1 MNDDEQLELDI
12 PEKPQTEEGLGEVIK
27 RNEKRRQEEYD
38 EVTKA
43 NEELRKRQTRKGR
56 GGETQLDIP
65 GLFEARSGL
74 RTTAALGTEIF
85 LNTLVDP
92 FFEPGTQVAAGT
104 AINFLAQ
111 RIRGGEI
118 SKGELA
124 ASGLASLIP
133 GGAQGRAITQF
144 AKGAGK
150 GALSGAIE
158 TAGIAGIDEGRLPTK
173 EELALGLGLGAAFG
187 GALSTPQGTKA
198 IGELRKKVDDASY
211 NIMGAITRAG
221 ISPDSLVKQGG
232 SPIIPPSKSGIIDP
246 LDGDEFGTYLS
257 DTDVFNTILQWRR
270 YRPSEQEVNTVRST
284 MLKFGMVGNRF
295 DYNIF
300 KAGTKR
306 DKKTGIKRF
315 TANQERALISLF
327 VTPPITK
334 VDYNKVSKRVM
345 PAFRK
350 QYKPMLDA
358 LGIPASELQLHHLLP
373 LKASLP
379 LYHGLVYDSDE
390 WWQLTAFLLKRHIKA
405 GDSEANLR
413 KLIGAGKRSVQDETA
428 PLADKEKPLKT
439 PHSISHQHVRDEF
452 AEDGSKFFTKEVLDS
467 IFDNQARRLE
477 VADVYTKKMR
487 RNFDLTNQAQIIYET
502 TFDPKNKFT
511 MEDVVRTMTRLDND
525 GYLDGNREYQVDV
538 LNQMIEGIKR
548 EGGGNEY
555 LRSQDIITEQEFIA
569 DQNRLRQERL
579 ARNKDIEEFEQEFR
593 EMVDRDR
600 TVGFSRVSSR
610 NDAVVAAQDILR
622 NLFEL
627 PDGTFR
633 SYTITL
639 PNGQTSELTY
649 ELATEIV
656 GNYIF
661 DNL

>member
-12 PEKPQTEEGLGEVIK
+12 PEEPQTEEGLEEVIK

-38 EVTKA
+38 EATKG
-43 NEELRKRQTRKGR
+43 NEELRRRQTRRGR
-56 GGETQLDIP
+56 AGETQLDIP

-111 RIRGGEI
+111 RIRGGEL

-124 ASGLASLIP
+124 AAGLASLIP

-144 AKGAGK
+144 AKGSAK

-158 TAGIAGIDEGRLPTK
+158 AAGMAGIDEGRLPTT
-173 EELALGLGLGAAFG
+173 EELAAGLGIGAAFG
-187 GALSTPQGTKA
+187 GILSTPQATKA
-198 IGELRKKVDDASY
+198 LGKLSNRIKGKKEKFVRLTPEEALELGLGQPMMSVSDEA
-211 NIMGAITRAG
+211 
-221 ISPDSLVKQGG
+221 
-232 SPIIPPSKSGIIDP
+232 
-246 LDGDEFGTYLS
+246 DEFGTYLS
-257 DTDVFNTILQWRR
+257 DTEVFKIIQQWRS
-270 YRPSEQEVNTVRST
+270 YRPSQQEVNTVRKT
-284 MLKFGMVGNRF
+284 LLNFGMVGNKF

-300 KAGTKR
+300 KAATKR
-306 DKKTGIKRF
+306 DKKTGFKRF

-428 PLADKEKPLKT
+428 PLANIEEPLKT
-439 PHSISHQHVRDEF
+439 PHSIAHQHVRDEF
-452 AEDGSKFFTKEVLDS
+452 GEDGRKFFTQDVLDS
-467 IFDNQARRLE
+467 IYDNQARRLE

-487 RNFDLTNQAQIIYET
+487 RNFDLTNQAQLIYET

-555 LRSQDIITEQEFIA
+555 LRSQDIITEREFIA
-569 DQNRLRQERL
+569 NQNRLRQERL
-579 ARNKDIEEFEQEFR
+579 ARNKDIEDFEQEFR

-600 TVGFSRVSSR
+600 TVGFSRVSNR

-622 NLFEL
+622 DLFEL

-633 SYTITL
+633 SYSIKQQDGSTA
-639 PNGQTSELTY
+639 ELTY

-661 DNL
+661 ENL

>member
-12 PEKPQTEEGLGEVIK
+12 PEEPQTEEGLEEVIK

-38 EVTKA
+38 EATKG
-43 NEELRKRQTRKGR
+43 NEELRRRQTRRGR
-56 GGETQLDIP
+56 AGKTQLDIP

-173 EELALGLGLGAAFG
+173 EELAFGLGLGAAFG

-211 NIMGAITRAG
+211 DLFGALTRAG

-232 SPIIPPSKSGIIDP
+232 SPIIPPPKGGIIDP

-257 DTDVFNTILQWRR
+257 DTEVFETISQWRN
-270 YRPSEQEVNTVRST
+270 YRPSQQEVNEVRST
-284 MLKFGMVGNRF
+284 LLKFGMVGNRF

-300 KAGTKR
+300 RAGTKR

-315 TANQERALISLF
+315 TANEERALVSLF
-327 VTPPITK
+327 VTAPITK
-334 VDYNKVSKRVM
+334 VNYNKVSKRVM

-358 LGIPASELQLHHLLP
+358 LGIPPSELQLHHLLP

-405 GDSEANLR
+405 GDSETNLR
-413 KLIGAGKRSVQDETA
+413 KLIGGGKRSAPSPTA
-428 PLADKEKPLKT
+428 TIANPARPLKT

-452 AEDGSKFFTKEVLDS
+452 GEDGSKFFTQDVLDS
-467 IFDNQARRLE
+467 IENDQKERIRI
-477 VADVYTKKMR
+477 ADLYTKRMR
-487 RNFDLTNQAQIIYET
+487 RNFDLTNQAQKVYEM
-502 TFDPKNKFT
+502 TFDPKNKYA
-511 MEDVVRTMTRLDND
+511 MEDIVSTMSRMDQD
-525 GYLDGNREYQVDV
+525 GYFDLTDKKYQVDI
-538 LNQMIEGIKR
+538 LNDMIINIRK

-555 LRSQDIITEQEFIA
+555 LRNRDIITEKEY
-569 DQNRLRQERL
+569 NLRQGALKEQRESINQSIDYAQEYAEDVAERAKKRDNIFTRYSTLEDAIDEAERILERDRLFYSDPALPGIQNYEQTVLRL
-579 ARNKDIEEFEQEFR
+579 ARLLMEN
-593 EMVDRDR
+593 
-600 TVGFSRVSSR
+600 
-610 NDAVVAAQDILR
+610 
-622 NLFEL
+622 
-627 PDGTFR
+627 
-633 SYTITL
+633 
-639 PNGQTSELTY
+639 PNY
-649 ELATEIV
+649 
-656 GNYIF
+656 NP
-661 DNL
+661 

>member
-12 PEKPQTEEGLGEVIK
+12 PEEPLTEEGLEEDIK
-27 RNEKRRQEEYD
+27 RNEERRQKEYD
-38 EVTKA
+38 EVTKG
-43 NEELRKRQTRKGR
+43 NEELRRRQTRRGR
-56 GGETQLDIP
+56 AGETQLDIP

-111 RIRGGEI
+111 RIRGGEL

-124 ASGLASLIP
+124 AAGLASLIP

-144 AKGAGK
+144 AKGSAK

-158 TAGIAGIDEGRLPTK
+158 TAGMAGIDEGRLPTT
-173 EELALGLGLGAAFG
+173 EELAAGLGIGAAFG
-187 GALSTPQGTKA
+187 GILSTPQATKA
-198 IGELRKKVDDASY
+198 LGKLSNRINGKKEKFVRLTPEEALELGLGQPMMSVSDEA
-211 NIMGAITRAG
+211 
-221 ISPDSLVKQGG
+221 
-232 SPIIPPSKSGIIDP
+232 
-246 LDGDEFGTYLS
+246 DEFGTYLS
-257 DTDVFNTILQWRR
+257 DTEVFKIIQQWRS
-270 YRPSEQEVNTVRST
+270 YRPSQQEVNTVRKT
-284 MLKFGMVGNRF
+284 LLNFGMVGNKF

-300 KAGTKR
+300 KAATKR
-306 DKKTGIKRF
+306 DKKTGFKRF

-428 PLADKEKPLKT
+428 PLADIEKPLKT

-452 AEDGSKFFTKEVLDS
+452 AEDGSKFFTKGVLDS

-477 VADVYTKKMR
+477 VADAYTRKMR
-487 RNFDLTNQAQIIYET
+487 RNFDLTNQAQIVYET
-502 TFDPKNKFT
+502 TFDPKDKFT
-511 MEDVVRTMTRLDND
+511 MEDVVRTMTRMDND
-525 GYLDGNREYQVDV
+525 GYLDGDRTYQVDV
-538 LNQMIEGIKR
+538 LNYMIENIKK
-548 EGGGNEY
+548 EGGGNEFMKA
-555 LRSQDIITEQEFIA
+555 LDLQTEQDFVA
-569 DQNRLRQERL
+569 TQNRLRQERL
-579 ARNKDIEEFEQEFR
+579 ARNQDIDDFNR
-593 EMVDRDR
+593 ELQAMIARDR
-600 TVGFSRVSSR
+600 TVGFSRVSNL
-610 NDAVVAAQDILR
+610 NDATVEAERILEP
-622 NLFEL
+622 LFKQ

-633 SYTITL
+633 TYTITARD
-639 PNGQTSELTY
+639 GSKGTITY
-649 ELATEIV
+649 DFVRDLVAQF
-656 GNYIF
+656 IF
-661 DNL
+661 RNL

>member
-1 MNDDEQLELDI
+1 
-12 PEKPQTEEGLGEVIK
+12 
-27 RNEKRRQEEYD
+27 
-38 EVTKA
+38 
-43 NEELRKRQTRKGR
+43 
-56 GGETQLDIP
+56 
-65 GLFEARSGL
+65 LFEARSGL
-74 RTTAALGTEIF
+74 RTTTALGTEIF

-111 RIRGGEI
+111 RIRGGKL

-124 ASGLASLIP
+124 AAGLASLIP

-158 TAGIAGIDEGRLPTK
+158 TAGMAGIDEGRLPTT
-173 EELALGLGLGAAFG
+173 EELAAGLGIGAAFG
-187 GALSTPQGTKA
+187 GILSTPQATKA
-198 IGELRKKVDDASY
+198 LGKLSNRIKGKKEKFVRLTPEEALELGLGQPMMSVSDEA
-211 NIMGAITRAG
+211 
-221 ISPDSLVKQGG
+221 
-232 SPIIPPSKSGIIDP
+232 
-246 LDGDEFGTYLS
+246 DEFGTYLS
-257 DTDVFNTILQWRR
+257 DTEVFKIISQWKS
-270 YRPSEQEVNTVRST
+270 YRPSQQEVNTVRKT
-284 MLKFGMVGNRF
+284 LLNFGMVGNKF

-300 KAGTKR
+300 KAATKR
-306 DKKTGIKRF
+306 DKKTGFKRF

-334 VDYNKVSKRVM
+334 VDYSKVSKRVM

-428 PLADKEKPLKT
+428 PLADIEKPLKT

-477 VADVYTKKMR
+477 VADAYTRKMR
-487 RNFDLTNQAQIIYET
+487 RNFDLTNQAQIVYET
-502 TFDPKNKFT
+502 TFDPKDKFT
-511 MEDVVRTMTRLDND
+511 MEDVVRTMTRMDND
-525 GYLDGNREYQVDV
+525 GYLDGDRTYQVDV
-538 LNQMIEGIKR
+538 LNYMIENIKK
-548 EGGGNEY
+548 EGGGNEFMKA
-555 LRSQDIITEQEFIA
+555 LDLQTEQDFIA
-569 DQNRLRQERL
+569 TQNRLRQERL
-579 ARNKDIEEFEQEFR
+579 ARNQDIDDFNR
-593 EMVDRDR
+593 ELQAMIARDR
-600 TVGFSRVSSR
+600 TVGFSRVSNL
-610 NDAVVAAQDILR
+610 NDATVEAERILEP
-622 NLFEL
+622 LFKQ

-633 SYTITL
+633 TYTITARD
-639 PNGQTSELTY
+639 GSKGTLTY
-649 ELATEIV
+649 DFVRNLVAQF
-656 GNYIF
+656 IF
-661 DNL
+661 RNL

>member
-12 PEKPQTEEGLGEVIK
+12 PEEPLTEEGLEEDIE

-43 NEELRKRQTRKGR
+43 NEELRKRQTRRGR

-111 RIRGGEI
+111 RIRGGEL

-124 ASGLASLIP
+124 AAGLASLIP

-144 AKGAGK
+144 AKGSAK

-158 TAGIAGIDEGRLPTK
+158 TAGMAGIDEGRLPTT
-173 EELALGLGLGAAFG
+173 EELAAGLGIGAAFG
-187 GALSTPQGTKA
+187 GILSTPQATKA
-198 IGELRKKVDDASY
+198 LGKLSNRIKGKKEKFVRLTPEEALELGLGQPMMSVSDEA
-211 NIMGAITRAG
+211 
-221 ISPDSLVKQGG
+221 
-232 SPIIPPSKSGIIDP
+232 
-246 LDGDEFGTYLS
+246 DEFGTYLS
-257 DTDVFNTILQWRR
+257 DTEVFKIIQQWRS
-270 YRPSEQEVNTVRST
+270 YRPSQQEVNTVRKT
-284 MLKFGMVGNRF
+284 LLNFGMVGNKF

-300 KAGTKR
+300 KAATKR
-306 DKKTGIKRF
+306 DKKTGFKRF

-379 LYHGLVYDSDE
+379 LYHGLVYYSDE

-428 PLADKEKPLKT
+428 PLADIEKPLKT

-477 VADVYTKKMR
+477 VADAYTRKMR
-487 RNFDLTNQAQIIYET
+487 RNFDLTNQAQIVYET
-502 TFDPKNKFT
+502 TFDPKDKFT
-511 MEDVVRTMTRLDND
+511 MEDVVRTMTRMDND
-525 GYLDGNREYQVDV
+525 GYLDGDRTYQVDV
-538 LNQMIEGIKR
+538 LNYMIENIKK
-548 EGGGNEY
+548 EGGGNEFMKA
-555 LRSQDIITEQEFIA
+555 LDLQTEQDFVA
-569 DQNRLRQERL
+569 TQNRLRQERL
-579 ARNKDIEEFEQEFR
+579 ARNQDIDDFNR
-593 EMVDRDR
+593 ELQAMIARDR
-600 TVGFSRVSSR
+600 TVGFSRVSNL
-610 NDAVVAAQDILR
+610 NDATVEAERILEP
-622 NLFEL
+622 LFKQ

-633 SYTITL
+633 TYTITARD
-639 PNGQTSELTY
+639 GSKGTITY
-649 ELATEIV
+649 DFVRDLVAQF
-656 GNYIF
+656 IF
-661 DNL
+661 RNL

>member
-12 PEKPQTEEGLGEVIK
+12 PEEPLTEEGLEEDIK
-27 RNEKRRQEEYD
+27 RNEERRQKEYD
-38 EVTKA
+38 EATKG
-43 NEELRKRQTRKGR
+43 NEELRRRQTRRGR
-56 GGETQLDIP
+56 GGDVKQLDIP

-187 GALSTPQGTKA
+187 GALSTPQATKA
-198 IGELRKKVDDASY
+198 IQDLRGRIIGQYKP
-211 NIMGAITRAG
+211 ITAYAA
-221 ISPDSLVKQGG
+221 SPDFVN
-232 SPIIPPSKSGIIDP
+232 PI
-246 LDGDEFGTYLS
+246 DGDEFGTYLS
-257 DTDVFNTILQWRR
+257 DAEVFKIISQWRS
-270 YRPSEQEVNTVRST
+270 YRPSQQEVNTVRKT
-284 MLKFGMVGNRF
+284 LLNFGMVGNRF

-300 KAGTKR
+300 KAATKR
-306 DKKTGIKRF
+306 DKKTGFKRF

-350 QYKPMLDA
+350 QYAPMLQA
-358 LGIPASELQLHHLLP
+358 LDIPPSELQLHHLLP

-452 AEDGSKFFTKEVLDS
+452 AEDGSKFFTQDVLDS

-511 MEDVVRTMTRLDND
+511 MEDVVRTMTRMDND
-525 GYLDGNREYQVDV
+525 GYLDGDKTYQVDV

-579 ARNKDIEEFEQEFR
+579 ARNKDIEDFEQEFR

>member
-12 PEKPQTEEGLGEVIK
+12 PEEPQTEEGLEEVIK

-38 EVTKA
+38 EATKG
-43 NEELRKRQTRKGR
+43 NEELRRRQTRRGR

-111 RIRGGEI
+111 RIRGGEL

-124 ASGLASLIP
+124 AAGLASLIP

-144 AKGAGK
+144 AKGSAK

-158 TAGIAGIDEGRLPTK
+158 TAGMAGIDEGRLPTTQ
-173 EELALGLGLGAAFG
+173 ELAAGLGIGAAFG
-187 GALSTPQGTKA
+187 GVLSTPQALKVLGKLSNRIKGKKEKFVRLTPEEA
-198 IGELRKKVDDASY
+198 LELGLGQPMMSVLD
-211 NIMGAITRAG
+211 
-221 ISPDSLVKQGG
+221 
-232 SPIIPPSKSGIIDP
+232 
-246 LDGDEFGTYLS
+246 DGDEFGTYLS
-257 DTDVFNTILQWRR
+257 DTEVFKTIQQWRR
-270 YRPSEQEVNTVRST
+270 YRPSQQEVNEVRST
-284 MLKFGMVGNRF
+284 LLKFGMVNNRF
-295 DYNIF
+295 DFNIF

-315 TANQERALISLF
+315 TANEERALISLF
-327 VTPPITK
+327 VTAPITK
-334 VDYNKVSKRVM
+334 VNYNQVSKRVM
-345 PAFRK
+345 PQFRK
-350 QYKPMLDA
+350 QYGPMLKA
-358 LGIPASELQLHHLLP
+358 LDIPPSELQLHHLLP

-390 WWQLTAFLLKRHIKA
+390 WWELTAFLLKRHIKA

-413 KLIGAGKRSVQDETA
+413 KLIGAGKRSVPGPNATIA
-428 PLADKEKPLKT
+428 NPTRPLKT

-452 AEDGSKFFTKEVLDS
+452 AEDGSKFFTQEVLDS

-477 VADVYTKKMR
+477 VADAYTRKMR

-502 TFDPKNKFT
+502 TFDPKDKFT

-525 GYLDGNREYQVDV
+525 GYLDGDRTYQVDII
-538 LNQMIEGIKR
+538 NDMIQGIKR

-555 LRSQDIITEQEFIA
+555 MKYLDLQTEQDFIA
-569 DQNRLRQERL
+569 TQNRLRQERL
-579 ARNKDIEEFEQEFR
+579 ARNQDIDDFNR
-593 EMVDRDR
+593 ELQAMIARDK
-600 TVGFSRVSSR
+600 TVGFSRVSNL
-610 NDAVVAAQDILR
+610 NDATVEAERILEP
-622 NLFEL
+622 LFKQ

-633 SYTITL
+633 SYTVTARD
-639 PNGQTSELTY
+639 GSKGTLTY
-649 ELATEIV
+649 EFVRNLVAEF
-656 GNYIF
+656 IF
-661 DNL
+661 RNL

>member
-12 PEKPQTEEGLGEVIK
+12 PEEPQTEEGLEEVIK

-38 EVTKA
+38 EATKG
-43 NEELRKRQTRKGR
+43 NEELRRRQTRRGR

-65 GLFEARSGL
+65 GLFESGSGL

-111 RIRGGEI
+111 RIRGGEL

-124 ASGLASLIP
+124 AAGLASLIP

-144 AKGAGK
+144 AKGSAK

-158 TAGIAGIDEGRLPTK
+158 TAGMAGIDEGRLPTT
-173 EELALGLGLGAAFG
+173 EELAAGLGIGAAFG
-187 GALSTPQGTKA
+187 GILSTPQATKA
-198 IGELRKKVDDASY
+198 LGKLSNRINGKKEKFVRLTPEEALELGLGQPMMAVSDEA
-211 NIMGAITRAG
+211 
-221 ISPDSLVKQGG
+221 
-232 SPIIPPSKSGIIDP
+232 
-246 LDGDEFGTYLS
+246 DEFGTYLS
-257 DTDVFNTILQWRR
+257 DTEVFKTIQQWRK
-270 YRPSEQEVNTVRST
+270 YRPSQQEVNEVRST
-284 MLKFGMVGNRF
+284 LLKFGMVGNRF

-315 TANQERALISLF
+315 TANEERALISLF
-327 VTPPITK
+327 VTAPITK
-334 VDYNKVSKRVM
+334 VNYNKVSKRVM
-345 PAFRK
+345 PQFRK
-350 QYKPMLDA
+350 QYGAMLQA
-358 LGIPASELQLHHLLP
+358 LDIPPSELQLHHLFP

-413 KLIGAGKRSVQDETA
+413 KLIGAGKRSVPGPNATIA
-428 PLADKEKPLKT
+428 NPTRPLKT

-452 AEDGSKFFTKEVLDS
+452 AEDGSKFFTKEILDS
-467 IFDNQARRLE
+467 IFDNQTRRLE
-477 VADVYTKKMR
+477 VADAYTKKMR

-502 TFDPKNKFT
+502 TFDPKDKFT
-511 MEDVVRTMTRLDND
+511 MKDVVRTMTRLDND
-525 GYLDGNREYQVDV
+525 GYLDGDRTYQVDV
-538 LNQMIEGIKR
+538 LNYMIEGIKK
-548 EGGGNEY
+548 EGGGNEFMKY
-555 LRSQDIITEQEFIA
+555 LDLQTEQDFIA
-569 DQNRLRQERL
+569 TQNRLRQERL
-579 ARNKDIEEFEQEFR
+579 ARNQDIDDFNRELQE
-593 EMVDRDR
+593 MIARDK
-600 TVGFSRVSSR
+600 TIGFSRVSNL
-610 NDAVVAAQDILR
+610 NDATVEAERILEP
-622 NLFEL
+622 LFKQ

-633 SYTITL
+633 TYTITARD
-639 PNGQTSELTY
+639 GSKGTITY
-649 ELATEIV
+649 DFMRDLVA
-656 GNYIF
+656 NFIF
-661 DNL
+661 RNL